1 MKVVDFNNVEESGL
15 FYGGQSGLKLGI
27 IYNNENWLLKFS
39 KNIRDFKRVDL
50 SYMTSALSEYIG
62 SHVFQC
68 LDIPVHETLLGIR
81 DRKLVVACKDF
92 TNDTSQL
99 IEYREIKNYY
109 NQELEEELDQTISN
123 TEDHGSN
130 LKAILIHAEYNPI
143 FKKVNDLESHFW
155 EQSVIDIL
163 INNNDRNS
171 GNWGILFDKNK
182 KMYQV
187 SPVFDNG
194 GSFYNKKSGKSFA
207 NYLNDDKLLH
217 TVSTSLQTAYK
228 IDGHNLSI
236 QKFINI
242 DNEHLK
248 DAILKIVPFIL
259 ERFDS
264 IKEMIKE
271 IPEAYKGIK
280 IIDQPTKDFYIKSME
295 IRYNEL
301 LYPRFQ
307 KICKERGLD
316 ERIFF
321 RDQYNLEEPKTLVQ
335 KIDAFMQ
342 DVDAYEYQDQEVY
355 EGYNVEDIKED
366 LDNGGK
372 ETRKYIQELIDEE
385 MLTPEQEEEAKELL
399 KEIQEINRER

>member
-1 MKVVDFNNVEESGL
+1 MKIVDFTSAQKSGL
-15 FYGGQSGLKLGI
+15 TYGGMSGLKRGI
-27 IYNNENWLLKFS
+27 QYDDSNWILKFQRS
-39 KNIRDFKRVDL
+39 TSGMNRVDN
-50 SYMTSALSEYIG
+50 SQMTSSLSEYIG
-62 SHVFQC
+62 SHVFEC
-68 LDIPVHETLLGIR
+68 LDIPVHETLLGVYK
-81 DRKLVVACKDF
+81 DRVVVACKDF
-92 TNDTSQL
+92 TNEHTV
-99 IEYREIKNYY
+99 
-109 NQELEEELDQTISN
+109 LEEYKSLKNDFNEELSN
-123 TEDHGSN
+123 QLEDILSETEGHGSN
-130 LKAILIHAEYNPI
+130 LKPILICFESNVIFRENPD
-143 FKKVNDLESHFW
+143 FEKRFW
-155 EQSVIDIL
+155 IQSIVDIL

-171 GNWGILFDKNK
+171 GNWGTLLNRKT
-182 KMYQV
+182 MQRTMA
-187 SPVFDNG
+187 PVYDNG
-194 GSFYNKKSGKSFA
+194 GSFYNKRGKKTFQRF
-207 NYLNDDKLLH
+207 LNNPELLNQVC
-217 TVSTSLQTAYK
+217 TTQQTAYK
-228 IDGHNLSI
+228 LDGHIVSA

-242 DNEHLK
+242 ENENLK
-248 DAILKIVPFIL
+248 DAILKIVPLIQ

-264 IKEMIKE
+264 IKEMIQE

-307 KICKERGLD
+307 EICKERGLG

-321 RDQYNLEEPKTLVQ
+321 NDQYNLEEPKTLVQ

-385 MLTPEQEEEAKELL
+385 MLTLEQEEEAKELL